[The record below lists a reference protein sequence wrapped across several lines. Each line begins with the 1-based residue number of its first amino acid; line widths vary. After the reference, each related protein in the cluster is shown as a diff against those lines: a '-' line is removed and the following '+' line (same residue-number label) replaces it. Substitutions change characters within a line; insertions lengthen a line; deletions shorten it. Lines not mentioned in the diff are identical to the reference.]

1 MFGNDDL
8 DLTQFKEYQRK
19 QQGGVLAMEFL
30 GALVLIVFLFIP
42 FVVSLILTIIGVRQA
57 WKPSWFVWSGLI
69 LTALCIP
76 FGLFM
81 TYFKGLMH
89 LGGQYI
95 AGYKLD
101 KASEYFWSAFPG
113 DLWQMTPV
121 SIAASVLITGL
132 FLWFIKYRP
141 ELLPIPVKPP
151 KEEKKVVH
159 SMSKL
164 TNLPTIEDG
173 VVLGLDDEGK
183 PVPLYDKEV
192 NMHVFVSGATGA
204 GKTNTLTVILESA
217 IRRGK
222 PVIIVDGK
230 GDISFLE
237 EMKEM
242 SEAYGREFQ
251 GFSYSGDI
259 HYNPFRH
266 GRPTEL
272 KDKMMAMEE
281 WSEPYYKR
289 AAERYLQLVF
299 RVLQL
304 ADMHV
309 DLHVVQSMLI
319 QKNLMNLVKKLKNIE
334 KEEADNI
341 KEYING
347 LDKGHKD
354 AIDGLKDRLALLTES
369 DVGELFKDR
378 EGAKTIDL
386 LEAVKAKRVAM
397 LSLSGLSYSS
407 FTPALGAMIV
417 EDLKSVAAALVES
430 GREDYIY
437 VILDEF
443 NLFAGEQ
450 VVNMI
455 NKSRAAGFCCFIAT
469 QELADLSAA
478 GGEELVGQVIG
489 NTNVKIVHRQ
499 DVPDSAEYLSN
510 VVGTHKILV
519 KTTMTEEKL
528 IGNMSKMMGTVREDE
543 ELVIHPNVL
552 KNLRQGEAML
562 IKKIPD
568 NTVVKT
574 QVRPAPQPPSK
585 EAVV

>member
-1 MFGNDDL
+1 MFGNDD
-8 DLTQFKEYQRK
+8 DFMQFQQYQKK
-19 QQGGVLAMEFL
+19 QQGGVIAMEML
-30 GALVLIVFLFIP
+30 GALFLLVFLFVPLVISI
-42 FVVSLILTIIGVRQA
+42 VLTIIAHRQG
-57 WKPSWFVWSGLI
+57 WKPAWFIWSGLVLNTVGALLGFFNLYFAGLMALFKAWFAGVQVGKAGEKFWAALPDSLWTMTPASITACI
-69 LTALCIP
+69 LLS
-76 FGLFM
+76 GLFM
-81 TYFKGLMH
+81 
-89 LGGQYI
+89 
-95 AGYKLD
+95 
-101 KASEYFWSAFPG
+101 
-113 DLWQMTPV
+113 
-121 SIAASVLITGL
+121 
-132 FLWFIKYRP
+132 WFIKYRP

-151 KEEKKVVH
+151 KEEKPVVH
-159 SMSKL
+159 KLSKL
-164 TNLPTIEDG
+164 TSLPTIDDG
-173 VVLGLDDEGK
+173 VVLGLDDNGK

-251 GFSYSGDI
+251 GFSYSGDT

-304 ADMHV
+304 AEVPV
-309 DLHVVQSMLI
+309 DLHVVQSMLV
-319 QKNLMNLVKKLKNIE
+319 QKNLMNTVKKLKNLE

-417 EDLKSVAAALVES
+417 EDLKSVASALVES

-510 VVGTHKILV
+510 VVGTHKVLV

-528 IGNMSKMMGTVREDE
+528 MGNMSKLMGTVREDE

-574 QVRPAPQPPSK
+574 QVRPAPQPPSQQ
-585 EAVV
+585 VV

>member
-1 MFGNDDL
+1 MFGNDD
-8 DLTQFKEYQRK
+8 DLMQFREFQKK
-19 QQGGVLAMEFL
+19 QQGSVIAMEML
-30 GALVLIVFLFIP
+30 GALFLIVFLFVP
-42 FVVSLILTIIGVRQA
+42 LVVAIILTIIAVRQA
-57 WKPSWFVWSGLI
+57 WRPAWFIWSGLL
-69 LTALCIP
+69 LTVIAIP
-76 FGLFM
+76 LGFFQL
-81 TYFKGLMH
+81 YIHGLMN
-89 LGGQYI
+89 LSSKWFEGFK
-95 AGYKLD
+95 AD
-101 KASEYFWSAFPG
+101 KASEMFWKAFP
-113 DLWQMTPV
+113 DSLWSMTP
-121 SIAASVLITGL
+121 ASLVVCVLLTGL
-132 FLWFIKYRP
+132 FMWFIKNRP

-151 KEEKKVVH
+151 KEEKPVVH
-159 SMSKL
+159 KLSKL
-164 TNLPTIEDG
+164 TNLPTIDDG
-173 VVLGLDDEGK
+173 VVLGLDDNGK

-230 GDISFLE
+230 GDSSFLE
-237 EMKEM
+237 EMKEI

-251 GFSYSGDI
+251 GFSYSGDV

-266 GRPTEL
+266 GKATEL

-304 ADMHV
+304 ADIPI
-309 DLHVVQSMLI
+309 DLHVVQSMLT
-319 QKNLMNLVKKLKNIE
+319 QKNLMGVVKKLKNIP

-369 DVGELFKDR
+369 DVGRLFKEA

-417 EDLKSVAAALVES
+417 EDLKSVASALVES

-510 VVGTHKILV
+510 VVGTQKVLV

-528 IGNMSKMMGTVREDE
+528 FGNMSKLMGTVREDE

-574 QVRPAPQPPSK
+574 QVRPAPAPPTQ
-585 EAVV
+585 AVG

>member
-1 MFGNDDL
+1 MFGNDD
-8 DLTQFKEYQRK
+8 DFMQFREFQKK
-19 QQGGVLAMEFL
+19 QQGGVIAMEML
-30 GALVLIVFLFIP
+30 GALFLLVFLFVPLVISIV
-42 FVVSLILTIIGVRQA
+42 FTIIAHRQG
-57 WKPSWFVWSGLI
+57 WKPSWFIWSGLVLNTFGALLGFFNLYFAGLMALFKAWFAGVQVGKASEKFWDALPGSLWTMTPAS
-69 LTALCIP
+69 LTACILLT
-76 FGLFM
+76 GLFM
-81 TYFKGLMH
+81 
-89 LGGQYI
+89 
-95 AGYKLD
+95 
-101 KASEYFWSAFPG
+101 
-113 DLWQMTPV
+113 
-121 SIAASVLITGL
+121 
-132 FLWFIKYRP
+132 WFIKYRP

-151 KEEKKVVH
+151 KEEKPVVH
-159 SMSKL
+159 KLSKL
-164 TNLPTIEDG
+164 TSLPTIDDG
-173 VVLGLDDEGK
+173 VVLGLDDNGK

-251 GFSYSGDI
+251 GFSYSGDT

-304 ADMHV
+304 AEIPV
-309 DLHVVQSMLI
+309 DLHVVQSMLV
-319 QKNLMNLVKKLKNIE
+319 QKNLMNTVKKLKNLE

-417 EDLKSVAAALVES
+417 EDLKSVASALVES

-510 VVGTHKILV
+510 VVGTHKVLV

-528 IGNMSKMMGTVREDE
+528 LGNMSKLMGTVREDE

-574 QVRPAPQPPSK
+574 QVRPAPQPPSQ
-585 EAVV
+585 AVV

>member
-1 MFGNDDL
+1 MFMDAL
-8 DLTQFKEYQRK
+8 PSSLWSMTPASISAAILLT
-19 QQGGVLAMEFL
+19 GVFM
-30 GALVLIVFLFIP
+30 
-42 FVVSLILTIIGVRQA
+42 
-57 WKPSWFVWSGLI
+57 WFV
-69 LTALCIP
+69 
-76 FGLFM
+76 
-81 TYFKGLMH
+81 
-89 LGGQYI
+89 
-95 AGYKLD
+95 
-101 KASEYFWSAFPG
+101 
-113 DLWQMTPV
+113 
-121 SIAASVLITGL
+121 
-132 FLWFIKYRP
+132 KYRP
-141 ELLPIPVKPP
+141 ELLPVPVKPP
-151 KEEKKVVH
+151 KEEKPVVH
-159 SMSKL
+159 KMSKL
-164 TNLPTIEDG
+164 TNLPTIDDG

-230 GDISFLE
+230 GDSAFLE
-237 EMKEM
+237 EMREM

-251 GFSYSGDI
+251 GFSYHGKT

-266 GRPTEL
+266 GTPTEL

-281 WSEPYYKR
+281 WSEPYYQR
-289 AAERYLQLVF
+289 AAERYLQLIF

-304 ADMHV
+304 ANVPV
-309 DLHVVQSMLI
+309 DLHIVQSMLV
-319 QKNLMNLVKKLKNIE
+319 QKNLMNMVKKLKNIE
-334 KEEADNI
+334 KEEADRM

-354 AIDGLKDRLALLTES
+354 AIDGLADRLALLTES

-378 EGAKTIDL
+378 EGAQTIDL

-397 LSLSGLSYSS
+397 MSLSGLSYSS

-417 EDLKSVAAALVES
+417 EDLKSVASALVES

-437 VILDEF
+437 VVLDEF

-469 QELADLSAA
+469 QELADLSVA
-478 GGEELVGQVIG
+478 GGDELVGQVIG

-510 VVGTHKILV
+510 VVGTKKVLV

-528 IGNMSKMMGTVREDE
+528 LGNMSRQMGTVREDE
-543 ELVIHPNVL
+543 ELVIHPNIL

-585 EAVV
+585 QAM

>member
-1 MFGNDDL
+1 MFGNDD
-8 DLTQFKEYQRK
+8 DLTQYQEMQRK
-19 QQGGVLAMEFL
+19 QRGGVLGMEFL
-30 GALVLIVFLFIP
+30 GMLVLVIGFFVPVVLAVIV
-42 FVVSLILTIIGVRQA
+42 TIFAVRYA
-57 WKPSWFVWSGLI
+57 WKVSWFIWGGLI
-69 LTALCIP
+69 ANVIVISLGLYAL
-76 FGLFM
+76 
-81 TYFKGLMH
+81 YFKGLMFI
-89 LGGQYI
+89 GSEWI
-95 AGYKLD
+95 AGMKVD
-101 KASEYFWSAFPG
+101 RGSEMFFHALPSGLWSMAPA
-113 DLWQMTPV
+113 
-121 SIAASVLITGL
+121 SIAAAILLTGV
-132 FLWFIKYRP
+132 FMWFIKYRP
-141 ELLPIPVKPP
+141 ELLPIPVKPS
-151 KEEKKVVH
+151 KEEKPVVH
-159 SMSKL
+159 KLSKL
-164 TNLPTIEDG
+164 TNLPEIDDG
-173 VVLGLDDEGK
+173 VILGLDDEGK

-230 GDISFLE
+230 GDSAFLE
-237 EMKEM
+237 EMREM
-242 SEAYGREFQ
+242 AESYGREFQ
-251 GFSYSGDI
+251 GFSYTGTT

-266 GRPTEL
+266 GTPTEL

-281 WSEPYYKR
+281 WSEPYYQR

-304 ADMHV
+304 ANVPV
-309 DLHVVQSMLI
+309 DLHIVQRMLV
-319 QKNLMNLVKKLKNIE
+319 QKNLMNMVKKLKNIE
-334 KEEADNI
+334 KEEADRM

-354 AIDGLKDRLALLTES
+354 AIDGLADRLALLTES
-369 DVGELFKDR
+369 DVGELFKDK
-378 EGAKTIDL
+378 EGTQTIDL

-397 LSLSGLSYSS
+397 MSLSGLSYSS

-417 EDLKSVAAALVES
+417 EDLKSVASALVES
-430 GREDYIY
+430 GMEDYIY
-437 VILDEF
+437 VVLDEF

-469 QELADLSAA
+469 QELADLSVA

-510 VVGTHKILV
+510 VVGTKKILV
-519 KTTMTEEKL
+519 KTMMTEEKL
-528 IGNMSKMMGTVREDE
+528 FGSMSKHMGSVREDE

-562 IKKIPD
+562 IKKIPN

-574 QVRPAPQPPSK
+574 QVRPAPKPPSK
-585 EAVV
+585 QAM

>member
-1 MFGNDDL
+1 MFGNDDDFL
-8 DLTQFKEYQRK
+8 QFQEAQRR
-19 QQGGVLAMEFL
+19 QRGGVLGMEFL
-30 GALVLIVFLFIP
+30 GMLVLIVGF
-42 FVVSLILTIIGVRQA
+42 FVPVVLAVIVTIFAIRYSWKVA
-57 WKPSWFVWSGLI
+57 WFMWGGLI
-69 LTALCIP
+69 ANAIAIP
-76 FGLFM
+76 LGLYSL
-81 TYFKGLMH
+81 YFKGLMH
-89 LGGQYI
+89 LGTEWL
-95 AGYKLD
+95 AGIKVD
-101 KASEYFWSAFPG
+101 KGNEMFMDALPSSLWS
-113 DLWQMTPV
+113 MTPA
-121 SIAASVLITGL
+121 SISAAILLTGV
-132 FLWFIKYRP
+132 FMWFVKYRP
-141 ELLPIPVKPP
+141 ELLPVPVKPP
-151 KEEKKVVH
+151 KEEKPVVH
-159 SMSKL
+159 KMSKL
-164 TNLPTIEDG
+164 TNLPTIDDG

-230 GDISFLE
+230 GDSAFLE
-237 EMKEM
+237 EMREM

-251 GFSYSGDI
+251 GFSYHGKT

-266 GRPTEL
+266 GTPTEL

-281 WSEPYYKR
+281 WSEPYYQR
-289 AAERYLQLVF
+289 AAERYLQLIF

-304 ADMHV
+304 ANVPV
-309 DLHVVQSMLI
+309 DLHIVQSMLV
-319 QKNLMNLVKKLKNIE
+319 QKNLMNMVKKLKNIE
-334 KEEADNI
+334 KEEADRM

-354 AIDGLKDRLALLTES
+354 AIDGLADRLALLTES

-378 EGAKTIDL
+378 EGAQTIDL

-397 LSLSGLSYSS
+397 MSLSGLSYSS

-417 EDLKSVAAALVES
+417 EDLKSVASALVES

-437 VILDEF
+437 VVLDEF

-469 QELADLSAA
+469 QELADLSVA
-478 GGEELVGQVIG
+478 GGDELVGQVIG

-510 VVGTHKILV
+510 VVGTKKVLV

-528 IGNMSKMMGTVREDE
+528 LGNMSRQMGTVREDE
-543 ELVIHPNVL
+543 ELVIHPNIL

-585 EAVV
+585 QAM